1 MSYEFQYTKENGYQQ
16 VQVSKKDHNAMF
28 EYRQIKWYQKYE
40 YYLNEER
47 GHFVMICLTS
57 VSAKL
62 VNILGYPVMV
72 LLHGLANYK
81 DINQYLS
88 DMWNEKER
96 GKFSGDDS
104 YRRQEGW
111 DELMSIVKK
120 C

>member
-1 MSYEFQYTKENGYQQ
+1 MGYEFQYTKENGYQQ

-40 YYLNEER
+40 YFLNEER

-57 VSAKL
+57 LPAKL

-81 DINQYLS
+81 EINQEIS
-88 DMWNEKER
+88 DQWHEKER
-96 GKFSGDDS
+96 GHFSGDDS

-111 DELMSIVKK
+111 DELMSVVKK

>member
-40 YYLNEER
+40 YYFNEER

-57 VSAKL
+57 FPAKL
-62 VNILGYPVMV
+62 VNLLGYPVML

-81 DINQYLS
+81 EINQEIS
-88 DMWNEKER
+88 DQWHEKER
-96 GKFSGDDS
+96 GHFSGDGC
-104 YRRQEGW
+104 YRTSKDWGAI
-111 DELMSIVKK
+111 MSAMKAK
-120 C
+120 